1 MVVGGARVPPPRDGL
16 GLNSQDLV
24 VVFWSGRWLRLLG
37 LRAGQPTA
45 AAFAVWFR
53 PLAVW
58 LRFRCVLR
66 KAVPNNNSPD
76 RSSSPRPHRP
86 VHASLLH
93 LSAGVEDS
101 WPARDF
107 C

>member
-1 MVVGGARVPPPRDGL
+1 MVVGGARVSPPRDGL

-37 LRAGQPTA
+37 LRAGQPWT
-45 AAFAVWFR
+45 AAFAVSFR
-53 PLAVW
+53 AVGRW
-58 LRFRCVLR
+58 AAIPPRASQGRP
-66 KAVPNNNSPD
+66 KQQQPD
-76 RSSSPRPHRP
+76 RSSSNRSRSAA
-86 VHASLLH
+86 HASLLH
-93 LSAGVEDS
+93 LCAGEEDS